1 MRSQLLAV
9 VPRFSGNV
17 FWCVRQLGQVSTFSA
32 SAPPPARQKGTMKMA
47 TTTSPWL
54 KVSEVLEELSIGRS
68 TFDLWRAEGRAP
80 RCYKLP
86 NGQLRIKRADLDAWL
101 SELEEV
107 AA

>member
-1 MRSQLLAV
+1 
-9 VPRFSGNV
+9 
-17 FWCVRQLGQVSTFSA
+17 
-32 SAPPPARQKGTMKMA
+32 MKMA
-47 TTTSPWL
+47 TTTTSPWL

-86 NGQLRIKRADLDAWL
+86 NGQLRIKRTDLDAWL

>member
-1 MRSQLLAV
+1 M
-9 VPRFSGNV
+9 
-17 FWCVRQLGQVSTFSA
+17 STLSA

-47 TTTSPWL
+47 TTTTSPWL

-86 NGQLRIKRADLDAWL
+86 NGQLRIKRTDLESWL